1 MQLQCWREKEDQC
14 RDRKIWRVFGQ
25 NLVNKHQPTTAP
37 LSGTHFF
44 SGKYC
49 CPWVRRDRLPGLE
62 RGTRHNDTLHSEN
75 CDQGTQVLLSWD
87 QLCHSRVISIA
98 SNSWSLSWKPAV
110 NSKGR
115 EPHIF
120 SILGSGKKVTCGLM
134 KSIKT
139 LKKNLNLWW
148 PNAMHYVQWWGC
160 VKYKINDASN
170 PVAFVYLRWVK
181 IQKYKINDAS
191 NPLALLLTGRESAF
205 SRGALVKHSDT
216 MQSRWWWSIWSF
228 VLLWS

>member
-1 MQLQCWREKEDQC
+1 MQLQCWRKKEDQC

-37 LSGTHFF
+37 LSGTLFF

-49 CPWVRRDRLPGLE
+49 WRPVRRDRLPGLE
-62 RGTRHNDTLHSEN
+62 RGTKHNDTLHSEN
-75 CDQGTQVLLSWD
+75 CDQGTQVLSSWD

-120 SILGSGKKVTCGLM
+120 SILGSSKKVTCGLM

-139 LKKNLNLWW
+139 LRKKILTSDDPMQCTICNGGDVWNTRLTMPPIQLHLCICDGW
-148 PNAMHYVQWWGC
+148 
-160 VKYKINDASN
+160 KYRNTRLTMLPI
-170 PVAFVYLRWVK
+170 RWLCCS
-181 IQKYKINDAS
+181 QG
-191 NPLALLLTGRESAF
+191 GRVPFQGE
-205 SRGALVKHSDT
+205 H
-216 MQSRWWWSIWSF
+216 
-228 VLLWS
+228 

>member
-1 MQLQCWREKEDQC
+1 MQLQCWRGKEDQC
-14 RDRKIWRVFGQ
+14 RARKIWRVFGQ
-25 NLVNKHQPTTAP
+25 NLVNKHQPTTDP
-37 LSGTHFF
+37 FSGTHFF

-62 RGTRHNDTLHSEN
+62 LGTRHNDTLHSEN

-98 SNSWSLSWKPAV
+98 SNSWPLSWKPAV
-110 NSKGR
+110 NLEGR
-115 EPHIF
+115 EPHIS
-120 SILGSGKKVTCGLM
+120 SILGSGYNVTFGLM
-134 KSIKT
+134 KSINNLGKT
-139 LKKNLNLWW
+139 LEKFLTLWR
-148 PNAMHYVQWWGC
+148 PNAKCGC
-160 VKYKINDASN
+160 VKDKINDASN
-170 PVAFVYLRWVK
+170 PLAFVYLRWVK

-191 NPLALLLTGRESAF
+191 NPLALLLTTRESAF